1 MISRAF
7 SNIKVQPSLLG
18 FGCMRLP
25 KISSDKEDIDYKAAE
40 EMIDYAYEQGVNY
53 YDTAYIYHEGQ
64 SEEFIGHALEKYPR
78 ESYYLADKMPGWVIK
93 EKDDVHRVF
102 NNQLNKCQVDYFDFY
117 LCHSLGEQGFK
128 VYERFNIFDMLNEKK
143 KSGQIRHLGFSFHD
157 TPEVLERIIDMYPWD
172 FVQIQLNYLDWER
185 QDAKRQYEIIKA
197 KGIPCIIM
205 EPVRGGALADL
216 CEASNK
222 LFKDYD
228 QKRSVASWAMRYAAS
243 LSNVMTV
250 LSGMSNLEQVKDNI
264 ETMNSF
270 TALGDKEYEI
280 INAAK
285 DIYMAKTTIPCTGCR
300 YCMDCPS
307 GVDIPEVFQIYN
319 EFLIGRF
326 APGFRDAYKALGDKR
341 AMSCIACKKCMEHCP
356 QKIDIA
362 GRMSEIRDI
371 SEAIDGH

>member
-1 MISRAF
+1 M
-7 SNIKVQPSLLG
+7 
-18 FGCMRLP
+18 
-25 KISSDKEDIDYKAAE
+25 
-40 EMIDYAYEQGVNY
+40 
-53 YDTAYIYHEGQ
+53 
-64 SEEFIGHALEKYPR
+64 
-78 ESYYLADKMPGWVIK
+78 
-93 EKDDVHRVF
+93 
-102 NNQLNKCQVDYFDFY
+102 
-117 LCHSLGEQGFK
+117 
-128 VYERFNIFDMLNEKK
+128 
-143 KSGQIRHLGFSFHD
+143 
-157 TPEVLERIIDMYPWD
+157 D